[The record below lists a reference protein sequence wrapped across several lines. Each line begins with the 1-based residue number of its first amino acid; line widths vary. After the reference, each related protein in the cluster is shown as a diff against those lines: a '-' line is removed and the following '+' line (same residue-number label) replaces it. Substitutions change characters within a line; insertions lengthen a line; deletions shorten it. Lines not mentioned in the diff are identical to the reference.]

1 MMPLNLNTPLFGQ
14 FFSRRVERQ
23 APDEPPE
30 HEAAMAQRALLAE
43 MMSRSPE
50 AFHSDLD
57 ITMVSDPFCGGR

>member
-1 MMPLNLNTPLFGQ
+1 MMTLSLATPLFGRV
-14 FFSRRVERQ
+14 FARRPKV
-23 APDEPPE
+23 APIDDQPD

-57 ITMVSDPFCGGR
+57 LMQISDPYCGGY